1 MSHPAITIR
10 RPGLVSALTSLL
22 PTAVFLLVDWWV
34 GLVPAMIAASLLTV
48 VLIVLR
54 RIAGRRIGILLP
66 VTLAYVVVKAV
77 AGVLTQSHAVYF
89 GTGVAL
95 SALVALAVGATAFTR
110 MPAASYLIL
119 LVTPYR
125 RLTPDHPVYRRV
137 AAHVTIVWALVE
149 LGIAGWEGWHL
160 TVASA
165 SEFVIMRAI
174 GPWMAMGVL
183 IFVLIF
189 YVRFRLDRHEWALAR
204 AEQRAQADAI
214 SVPSGDRSRART
226 KPAAAT

>member
-1 MSHPAITIR
+1 MSRPAITIG
-10 RPGLVSALTSLL
+10 RPGLVPALTSLL
-22 PTAVFLLVDWWV
+22 PTAAFLLVDAWL

-48 VLIVLR
+48 MIIVVR

-66 VTLAYVVVKAV
+66 LTLSYVAVKAV
-77 AGVLTQSHAVYF
+77 AGVLTQSHEVYF
-89 GTGVAL
+89 GAGVAL
-95 SALVALAVGATAFTR
+95 SALIALAVGATAFTR
-110 MPAASYLIL
+110 RPVASYLIP

-137 AAHVTIVWALVE
+137 AAHVTLVWAIVE

-165 SEFVIMRAI
+165 SEFVITRAI

-183 IFVLIF
+183 IFFLIF
-189 YVRFRLDRHEWALAR
+189 YVRFRLDRYEWALTR
-204 AEQRAQADAI
+204 EEQR
-214 SVPSGDRSRART
+214 
-226 KPAAAT
+226 

>member
-1 MSHPAITIR
+1 MSRLAITIR
-10 RPGLVSALTSLL
+10 RPGLVPALTSLL
-22 PTAVFLLVDWWV
+22 PTAVFLLVDGWL
-34 GLVPAMIAASLLTV
+34 GLVPAMIAASVLTV

-66 VTLAYVVVKAV
+66 LTLAYAVVKAG

-89 GTGVAL
+89 GAGVAL

-110 MPAASYLIL
+110 MPVASYLIP

-125 RLTPDHPVYRRV
+125 RLGPDHPVYRRV

-174 GPWMAMGVL
+174 GPWIAMGVL
-183 IFVLIF
+183 IFFLIF
-189 YVRFRLDRHEWALAR
+189 YIRFRLDRHEWALAR
-204 AEQRAQADAI
+204 AQTSEQRALD
-214 SVPSGDRSRART
+214 PSRSDQRLA
-226 KPAAAT
+226 